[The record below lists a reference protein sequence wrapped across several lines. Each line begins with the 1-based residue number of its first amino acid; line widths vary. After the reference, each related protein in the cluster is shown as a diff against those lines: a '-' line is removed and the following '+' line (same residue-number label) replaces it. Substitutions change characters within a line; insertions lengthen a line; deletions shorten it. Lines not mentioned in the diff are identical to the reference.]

1 MNNILQKRFNR
12 GFYVILSVFTFTYAV
27 GFFFLL
33 LSWLGLQGFD
43 PSRWQ
48 HNALPFYALVFLI
61 GTISLF
67 GIWKWKKWG
76 VYGLAG
82 AWVLTGI
89 LNLVF
94 IPPTPIPYK
103 QTFFAM
109 LLVIAFFLLL
119 LSDWQKLE

>member
-12 GFYVILSVFTFTYAV
+12 GFYVILSVFTFTYTV
-27 GFFFLL
+27 GLIFMLF
-33 LSWLGLQGFD
+33 SWLGLQGFD

-48 HNALPFYALVFLI
+48 RNALPFYALVFLI

-82 AWVLTGI
+82 AWVFTGV

-103 QTFFAM
+103 QTFLAA